1 MLWNKKNT
9 YLEQYEF
16 TSSNQHGMRYK
27 KIASKRVSVA
37 TLSADWTNADDMR
50 RLILLSH
57 HLDIP
62 VRYDF
67 NADPQQ
73 AYIEVVG
80 KEALEI
86 N

>member
-16 TSSNQHGMRYK
+16 TGSNQHGMRYK

-37 TLSADWTNADDMR
+37 TLSADYTNLTDMR
-50 RLILLSH
+50 QLILLSH
-57 HLDIP
+57 HLDMP

-67 NADPQQ
+67 DADPQQ
-73 AYIEVVG
+73 AFIEVVG
-80 KEALEI
+80 KEAI